1 MIRNA
6 IVHIALLVILCSC
19 GGNSGRDRKFDRIDT
34 IADTEPRKALEML
47 DSIDYDNLSERE
59 RHRHDLLTIKARDK
73 AYILHTS
80 DSLIRDVV
88 DYYSSHTSDPL
99 YPQALYYGGRVYS
112 DLGDYPTALQYFQDA
127 LDKIPDDDDN
137 LALRG
142 AAISQ
147 TGRLLD
153 DLRLYSEAIPY
164 VKQSIMIVKQLNDTF
179 NIAYDYQL
187 LSEIYIHAGKI
198 DSASTYIKEAI
209 KRSSTFPNA
218 DRANIRIDLAALLY
232 EKGNIDSALQ
242 VIRPLVKSAD
252 SICRNYALAKA
263 ARIYSDAG
271 IIDTA
276 YIYARELA
284 MSKNQNNRKTG
295 FQILFSPELKNI
307 VPKDTLLSYI
317 PKYKQYLEDYLNTH
331 EAHLAL
337 IQQSKYN
344 YQSHLRDKIDAEK
357 SKNTFLYLLILF
369 AFFALIFAIIILI
382 LKFRKAKIVIKL
394 HEASD
399 KIDKLNSQLEAI
411 ADRKPVK
418 VLTDEQKREIEE
430 LRKRTEAKVEELCKE
445 KQPAKIPSAITD
457 SKEYNILQEHIK
469 GNKIIPE
476 SDNFWND
483 LEQVVNA
490 CSPGFSC
497 NLQLLIGKL
506 NKTELHLAL
515 LIKCGITP
523 TQATI
528 IFGKEKGT
536 LSYHRKELGSKCLN
550 RNTSAKLVDYII
562 HSL

>member
-80 DSLIRDVV
+80 DSLIRDVL
-88 DYYSSHTSDPL
+88 DYYSSRTSDPL

-187 LSEIYIHAGKI
+187 LSGIYIHAGKL
-198 DSASTYIKEAI
+198 DSASTYLKEAI
-209 KRSSTFPNA
+209 RFSSSLPNA
-218 DRANIRIDLAALLY
+218 DKANILIHLADILHTNG
-232 EKGNIDSALQ
+232 EIDSALQ

-252 SICRNYALAKA
+252 SICHNYALAVA
-263 ARIYSDAG
+263 SEIYRDAC
-271 IIDTA
+271 IPDTA
-276 YIYARELA
+276 YAYAYELA
-284 MSKNQNNRKTG
+284 MSKNQNNRKAG
-295 FQILFSPELKNI
+295 FQILFSPKLSNI
-307 VPKDTLLSYI
+307 VPKDTLLSLI
-317 PKYKQYLEDYLNTH
+317 PKYKQCLEDYLSSH
-331 EAHLAL
+331 EANLAL
-337 IQQSKYN
+337 IQQASYN
-344 YQSHLRDKIDAEK
+344 YDFHLTEKKEAESRRNK
-357 SKNTFLYLLILF
+357 MYIAFLGTVVIILMLIAVVLYLKLRNSILLSELNRLITCINAASVNNDDDNQPVRTEEMEKYLDDIAQKLEKADF
-369 AFFALIFAIIILI
+369 TFKVPDIIL
-382 LKFRKAKIVIKL
+382 K
-394 HEASD
+394 SD
-399 KIDKLNSQLEAI
+399 IYLRLQQ
-411 ADRKPVK
+411 R
-418 VLTDEQKREIEE
+418 IEE
-430 LRKRTEAKVEELCKE
+430 
-445 KQPAKIPSAITD
+445 
-457 SKEYNILQEHIK
+457 
-469 GNKIIPE
+469 NKCIPE
-476 SDNFWND
+476 TDCIWQE
-483 LEQVVNA
+483 LELLVEQA
-490 CSPGFSC
+490 SPGFKS
-497 NLQLLIGKL
+497 NLRKFSDGKI
-506 NKTELHLAL
+506 TDVEIQVAL

-523 TQATI
+523 SKMAKLLNRAKNTI
-528 IFGKEKGT
+528 STRRKSLFVKIFGN
-536 LSYHRKELGSKCLN
+536 N
-550 RNTSAKLVDYII
+550 RNPKILDNFILY
-562 HSL
+562 LGNY